1 MKQIIVFSITLFAA
15 CLTAVPCFSDDRLH
29 AYSFEK
35 ADKVSLFIGESTW
48 QSTGDNEWDIAGT
61 RSGGPPNI
69 LSELEY
75 LGVESTVVEIY
86 GGIREGRGALT
97 VAYGFGS
104 MSGGVYRD
112 SDYLRDDRQG
122 IYSLSTGSADGD
134 DWNALYYWNIEYTYR
149 LITNMTEERF
159 DELYLDA
166 LIGYQKWRE
175 EITMTNGVQEVGGTL
190 GPFSGL
196 NSKYEF
202 IWKSIRIGL
211 DGGLPVYKGF
221 SFKGSAIFIPY
232 TEYEGKG
239 IWNLRTDFK
248 QNPSFTHNAK
258 GGYGLQAEAA
268 IAYYLYPA
276 MDIKAGYRYWYIKSG
291 DGDDVTYFSNG
302 SVGITQLNEAV
313 SERQGFFLDIRY
325 IF

>member
-1 MKQIIVFSITLFAA
+1 MPPSLIVREDSSLTGFTDKAIMKQIIVFSIILFAV
-15 CLTAVPCFSDDRLH
+15 CLTAVPCFSDDKLH

-48 QSTGDNEWDIAGT
+48 QSTGDNEWNIAGT

-104 MSGGVYRD
+104 MSGGIYRD
-112 SDYLRDDRQG
+112 SDYLRDNRQG
-122 IYSLSTGSADGD
+122 IYSLSTGSADGN

-149 LITNMTEERF
+149 LITNMPEERF
-159 DELYLDA
+159 NELYLDL

-211 DGGLPVYKGF
+211 EGGRRVLKDF
-221 SFKGSAIFIPY
+221 SFRGRVFFFP
-232 TEYEGKG
+232 
-239 IWNLRTDFK
+239 
-248 QNPSFTHNAK
+248 FT
-258 GGYGLQAEAA
+258 Y
-268 IAYYLYPA
+268 
-276 MDIKAGYRYWYIKSG
+276 
-291 DGDDVTYFSNG
+291 
-302 SVGITQLNEAV
+302 
-313 SERQGFFLDIRY
+313 
-325 IF
+325 

>member
-1 MKQIIVFSITLFAA
+1 M
-15 CLTAVPCFSDDRLH
+15 P
-29 AYSFEK
+29 
-35 ADKVSLFIGESTW
+35 
-48 QSTGDNEWDIAGT
+48 
-61 RSGGPPNI
+61 
-69 LSELEY
+69 
-75 LGVESTVVEIY
+75 
-86 GGIREGRGALT
+86 
-97 VAYGFGS
+97 
-104 MSGGVYRD
+104 
-112 SDYLRDDRQG
+112 
-122 IYSLSTGSADGD
+122 
-134 DWNALYYWNIEYTYR
+134 
-149 LITNMTEERF
+149 EERF
-159 DELYLDA
+159 NELYLDL

-175 EITMTNGVQEVGGTL
+175 EITMTNGYQETGGTL

-211 DGGLPVYKGF
+211 EGGLPAYKGF
-221 SFKGSAIFIPY
+221 SFMGSAIFIPY

-248 QNPSFTHNAK
+248 QNPSFTHDAK

-276 MDIKAGYRYWYIKSG
+276 MDIKAGYRYWYIKSA
-291 DGDDVTYFSNG
+291 DG